1 MVLDKFGSCDV
12 NEEVTLYRVL
22 KEFDY
27 LLNVNYDENEVFSLI
42 PGKGRNHEDFRVHAK
57 EWSREAIENQ
67 AKEIK
72 ARIMKDV
79 DRIINTNTLNLAVT
93 ALYPKF
99 YRAITVDRGNEY
111 FTVEIF
117 RNALLDPIELK
128 VYVYT
133 KNEEEDRKKY
143 AKMVLNVSG
152 VSKEIIMYHDEER
165 SGLFESFGYNEYS
178 NIDGFLSFE
187 NRDIIKDRLD
197 RIRKGDFSVMDEV
210 IKENEDVVESI
221 VQQLKEQKIEYVD
234 GNYDRI
240 RPIQININVLDF
252 VPEKQKQELLIH
264 LVAEKIKNSVQKGG
278 N

>member
-1 MVLDKFGSCDV
+1 
-12 NEEVTLYRVL
+12 
-22 KEFDY
+22 
-27 LLNVNYDENEVFSLI
+27 LI
-42 PGKGRNHEDFRVHAK
+42 PGKGRNREDFRVHAK

-117 RNALLDPIELK
+117 RNASLDPIKLK

-133 KNEEEDRKKY
+133 ENKEEDRKKY

-278 N
+278 QLTLHF